1 MWVCLFGLVF
11 ACSPSLHRLW
21 QCSSFQENSW
31 CFSTRY
37 GLVGTYSW
45 LHQQSGRDSDFQ
57 GARSTWVSYSDLRVR
72 WGDPLI
78 PASLKAVQ
86 TQGSESLLMKR
97 SWWKM
102 LLFIFI
108 PIAVICSQQLLFGA
122 SRTVVRA
129 ASHDIRKQEKV
140 QECSKWILSTVNY
153 SQPPGQGGC
162 SSRTLTGFT
171 VYIPWRLAI
180 HSPPMCA
187 DPLQTERERKGG
199 PQFLETS
206 RL

>member
-1 MWVCLFGLVF
+1 ML
-11 ACSPSLHRLW
+11 
-21 QCSSFQENSW
+21 
-31 CFSTRY
+31 
-37 GLVGTYSW
+37 
-45 LHQQSGRDSDFQ
+45 LHQIWTCRHLQLVTSTVWKGQAFSRSQEHLDFVQ
-57 GARSTWVSYSDLRVR
+57 WRKSETRFS
-72 WGDPLI
+72 LI

-180 HSPPMCA
+180 HSPPMSA

-199 PQFLETS
+199 PQFLETR